1 MAPMEIRYSATPDD
15 VSAVFWHN
23 LRHSS
28 RFRLVLAGLALY
40 PAALIA
46 IVALIARSHITV
58 RGMLAGLAI
67 GLLTLVAL
75 PLITRLRTKRDER
88 VLLVDAHG
96 IQTSIGKLSGQVPW
110 SRVAS
115 VSITPEHV
123 FITGKNANAFAIP
136 SRAFATEEVRLAFV
150 HQVSAFRGNGHQP
163 PAI

>member
-1 MAPMEIRYSATPDD
+1 MAPMEIRYSATPGD
-15 VSAVFWHN
+15 VSAVFRHN
-23 LRHSS
+23 LRHSW

-46 IVALIARSHITV
+46 IVALVARGHITA

-67 GLLTLVAL
+67 GLLTVVAL
-75 PLITRLRTKRDER
+75 PLIARLRTKRDER

-96 IQTSIGKLSGQVPW
+96 IQTSIGTLSGQVPW
-110 SRVAS
+110 SEVAS
-115 VSITPEHV
+115 VNVTPEHV

-136 SRAFATEEVRLAFV
+136 SRAFATEEVRVAFIQ
-150 HQVSAFRGNGHQP
+150 QVSAFRGNGHHA